1 MQSKSIRR
9 PAPHGAAALISRL
22 RQLVSRQLSEPSGAA
37 GRVVAVLMNRGNRR
51 MNTRAI
57 ELLDL
62 ADGMR
67 VLDLGFGGGLA
78 LEMLLD
84 RGAQVTGVD
93 RAPAMVAAAT
103 TRHRDAIAAG
113 RLTVSEG
120 DVTGL
125 PLQADSVEGVVTINT
140 VYFWPD
146 LAAAFAEITRV
157 LTPNGKLIIGIRDG
171 AVMTNVSRDIF
182 TIRQPNEIKT
192 QLAEAGFDDVQI
204 DSPSDQK
211 VHYIVAQR

>member
-1 MQSKSIRR
+1 M
-9 PAPHGAAALISRL
+9 ISRV
-22 RQLVSRQLSEPSGAA
+22 RQLVSRQLSEPSGPA

-51 MNTRAI
+51 MNARAI

-62 ADGMR
+62 EDGMR

-78 LEMLLD
+78 LDMLLD

-113 RLTVSEG
+113 RLTVTEG
-120 DVTGL
+120 DVTAL
-125 PLQADSVEGVVTINT
+125 PLQADSVDGIVTINT

-146 LAAAFAEITRV
+146 LAAGFAEIARV
-157 LTPNGKLIIGIRDG
+157 LTPVGKLVIGVRDG
-171 AVMTNVSRDIF
+171 SVMTNVSRDIF
-182 TIRQPNEIKT
+182 TIRTPAEIET
-192 QLAEAGFDDVQI
+192 QLEEAGFDDVRI
-204 DSPSDQK
+204 HSPSDQE
-211 VHYIVAQR
+211 VHFIVAQRSPRSQPAVGQPS

>member
-1 MQSKSIRR
+1 V
-9 PAPHGAAALISRL
+9 ISRL
-22 RQLVSRQLSEPSGAA
+22 RQLVSRQLSQPSGAA
-37 GRVVAVLMNRGNRR
+37 GRVVAVVMNRGNRR

-62 ADGMR
+62 EDGTR

-78 LEMLLD
+78 LDMLLD
-84 RGAQVTGVD
+84 RGAQVEGVD

-113 RLTVSEG
+113 RLTVTEG
-120 DVTGL
+120 DVTAL
-125 PLQADSVEGVVTINT
+125 PLPADSVDGVVTINT

-146 LAAAFAEITRV
+146 LAAALAEIMRV
-157 LTPNGKLIIGIRDG
+157 LTPDGKLVIGIRDG
-171 AVMTNVSRDIF
+171 SVMNNVSRDIF
-182 TIRQPNEIKT
+182 TIRPPAEIKT
-192 QLAEAGFDDVQI
+192 RLAEAGFDDVQI

-211 VHYIVAQR
+211 VHYIVAQRSPKSQPVVG

>member
-1 MQSKSIRR
+1 M
-9 PAPHGAAALISRL
+9 ISRL
-22 RQLVSRQLSEPSGAA
+22 RQLISRQFSLPSGGV

-62 ADGMR
+62 EDGMR

-78 LEMLLD
+78 LDMLLD
-84 RGAQVTGVD
+84 RGAQVTGVE

-113 RLTVSEG
+113 RLTVTEG
-120 DVTGL
+120 DATAL
-125 PLQADSVEGVVTINT
+125 PLPADSVDGVVTINT

-146 LAAAFAEITRV
+146 LAAALAEITRV
-157 LTPNGKLIIGIRDG
+157 LTPDGKLVIGIRDG
-171 AVMTNVSRDIF
+171 SVMNNVSRDIF
-182 TIRQPNEIKT
+182 TIRRPDEIKT
-192 QLAEAGFDDVQI
+192 KVAEVGFDDVQI

-211 VHYIVAQR
+211 VHYILAQRSPKSQPAVG